1 MLIVNSVI
9 LIVALIKTTQAAVV
23 TRNIMRV
30 TYECCKI
37 VLSSGNFLGYYFC
50 LLWGK
55 QKKQWKQSLCAV
67 YSESWTKRIS
77 LWQWW

>member
-1 MLIVNSVI
+1 MCNILTRKQSCEHAVYFCHMLIVNSVI

-50 LLWGK
+50 LL
-55 QKKQWKQSLCAV
+55 
-67 YSESWTKRIS
+67 
-77 LWQWW
+77 